1 MKKVSVFVSVLLA
14 VSLVSM
20 TMAVKST
27 HADPKILWMVYAE
40 DTGQRRWVYEPPPGP
55 AVADRV
61 APMIPPGWVRQGKI
75 HVEWFWGKDPDP
87 CDYCNLYASTQPNAL
102 QTGGVVAYG
111 VTHYRYDD
119 CDASGCYWWYK
130 NERWYNV
137 NKTYYFQVK
146 CRNCYIA
153 PWLDS
158 RNEVSEYL
166 PY

>member
-1 MKKVSVFVSVLLA
+1 MGLRASAGSCRRGSSGSDDPTRVREAGEDPCGVVL
-14 VSLVSM
+14 
-20 TMAVKST
+20 
-27 HADPKILWMVYAE
+27 
-40 DTGQRRWVYEPPPGP
+40 
-55 AVADRV
+55 
-61 APMIPPGWVRQGKI
+61 
-75 HVEWFWGKDPDP
+75 GKDADP

-111 VTHYRYDD
+111 VTHYRSED